1 MEIKTF
7 SIGDHV
13 WLMKDNAIAECEVIA
28 ISVNCFFGN
37 ERLHE
42 NDNGEIQ
49 LFTDEMTIGLGV
61 KYTLVECRC
70 KNLCA
75 KKFTQIH
82 DRCFAT
88 KEELIKT
95 L

>member
-13 WLMKDNAIAECEVIA
+13 WLMKDNAVAECEVIA
-28 ISVNCFFGN
+28 IAIDCFFGN

-42 NDNGEIQ
+42 NDVGKIQ
-49 LFTDEMTIGLGV
+49 CFTDELTIGLGV
-61 KYTLVECRC
+61 KYTLVECRF
-70 KNLCA
+70 KNSWA
-75 KKFTQIH
+75 KKFTQVH
-82 DRCFAT
+82 ERCYAT